1 MPFLRTRTRGTR
13 TRFAAV
19 SVTAVLAS
27 GLLAACGTSSGSD
40 KADAP
45 AGAGFPVKIKNTF
58 GTTEIK
64 SEPKK
69 IVTLGFNAQ
78 DVVYALGETPVGM
91 PKYTYG
97 ANKDGVMPWDE
108 KYHDPAKTKLISATS
123 DGKPAFEEI
132 AALNPDVILAP
143 YDGFDEATY
152 KTLTKIAPTVAYPDQ
167 PWQTTWQ
174 DQTTLIGKAIGKSDE
189 AAELVEETEALVA
202 KTAKEHPEFADKSL
216 SVAYFG
222 SKLVNIYLP
231 TDPRV
236 QILNGLGFEN
246 ASGVEKIA
254 AKTDKSKFFADLSWE
269 NVSDA
274 DADVVVGYVD
284 DLEVGGLPASSKS
297 LTAVK
302 NDSALI
308 LDDTQVIAG
317 LSQPTVLSVQWTL
330 DRILDDLADAA
341 KNAS

>member
-1 MPFLRTRTRGTR
+1 MPFLRIRTRRTR

-19 SVTAVLAS
+19 SVTVVLAT

-40 KADAP
+40 EADAP

-64 SEPKK
+64 TKPEK

-78 DVVYALGETPVGM
+78 DVVYALGETPAGM

-97 ANKDGVMPWDE
+97 ANEDGVMPWDE
-108 KYHDPAKTKLISATS
+108 KYYDADKTKLITSTS

-132 AALNPDVILAP
+132 AALDPDVILVP
-143 YDGFDEATY
+143 YEGFDEETY

-174 DQTTLIGKAIGKSDE
+174 DQTTIIGKALGKSKE
-189 AAELVEETEALVA
+189 ADELVAETEDLVA
-202 KTAKEHPEFADKSL
+202 KTAKAHPEFDGKTL
-216 SVAYFG
+216 SVGYFG
-222 SKLVNIYLP
+222 SKLVNVYMP

-236 QILNGLGFEN
+236 QILNGLGFAN
-246 ASGVEKIA
+246 SPGVQKIA
-254 AKTDKSKFFADLSWE
+254 AKTDESKFFADLSWE
-269 NVSDA
+269 NVSDI

-284 DLEVGGLPASSKS
+284 DLKVEELPKSSDS

-330 DRILDDLADAA
+330 DRILDGLTRAA
-341 KNAS
+341 HNAS